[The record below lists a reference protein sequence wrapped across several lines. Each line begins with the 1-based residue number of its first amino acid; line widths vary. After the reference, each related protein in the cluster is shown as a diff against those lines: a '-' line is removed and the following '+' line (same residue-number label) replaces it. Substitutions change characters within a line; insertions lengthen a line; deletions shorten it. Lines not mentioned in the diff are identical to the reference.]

1 MTNFFAMFFKRKK
14 SIHSDIRSCSLSSSL
29 RLAAAAFLFLL
40 IEEKKYNTIFPVK
53 DLGPVGLVA
62 ALDFLSPPDT
72 LGGPQCL

>member
-1 MTNFFAMFFKRKK
+1 
-14 SIHSDIRSCSLSSSL
+14 L
-29 RLAAAAFLFLL
+29 RLAAAAFLLLL